1 MKNIVYIDAQNV
13 HKSTQD
19 VGWIVDWKKLY
30 EYLQRKL
37 WSVRVKIFF
46 WYVSKYEHLYREFK
60 WCGYEVIFKEILILP
75 NWDIKW
81 NVDIDIA
88 ISVLLDMFEWD
99 LKTAYLITWDGD
111 YNTLV
116 DLLKARD
123 KFGRVFIPHPKK
135 ASKLLKKSAGPHIQ
149 TLEDIR
155 YFIEKRVPLS
165 WDSR

>member
-37 WSVRVKIFF
+37 WPVRIKIFF

-60 WCGYEVIFKEILILP
+60 WCGYEVIFKETLILP

>member
-19 VGWIVDWKKLY
+19 IGWIVDWQKLY

-37 WSVRVKIFF
+37 ITPQVKIFF
-46 WYVSKYEHLYREFK
+46 WYVAKYEYLYRELR
-60 WCGYEVIFKEILILP
+60 WYGYEIIFKETLILP
-75 NWDIKW
+75 NGDIKW

-88 ISVLLDMFEWD
+88 ICVLLDIFEWW
-99 LKTAYLITWDGD
+99 LERACLVTWDGD
-111 YNTLV
+111 YNALV

-155 YFIEKRVPLS
+155 YFIEKRAPLS